1 MFSIISDLP
10 ITYQW
15 LRVKARLMEARA
27 IRNINSREANMN
39 SKSCV
44 NCRLNKRLHTARK
57 ESSKIWNTLSPDI
70 FIPRRNNFHLY
81 ICPALY
87 THIIIRNEMGF
98 GYVVRFYYFYATS
111 KKQFFF

>member
-1 MFSIISDLP
+1 MTISIFFDQYIQTYKCSRLIVNLAVIICISIFHIVLLLRERFT
-10 ITYQW
+10 IIFTSIRYQW

-57 ESSKIWNTLSPDI
+57 ESSKI
-70 FIPRRNNFHLY
+70 
-81 ICPALY
+81 
-87 THIIIRNEMGF
+87 
-98 GYVVRFYYFYATS
+98 
-111 KKQFFF
+111 